1 MNSYYENLDR
11 LRNDIS
17 LNRSNLL
24 EKDRRNE
31 DFEEQLL
38 ASKKEVMTLCL
49 YSNYY
54 SIIF

>member
-11 LRNDIS
+11 LKSDINF
-17 LNRSNLL
+17 NRSNIL
-24 EKDRRNE
+24 EKDRRND

-49 YSNYY
+49 YSKFVINQ
-54 SIIF
+54 